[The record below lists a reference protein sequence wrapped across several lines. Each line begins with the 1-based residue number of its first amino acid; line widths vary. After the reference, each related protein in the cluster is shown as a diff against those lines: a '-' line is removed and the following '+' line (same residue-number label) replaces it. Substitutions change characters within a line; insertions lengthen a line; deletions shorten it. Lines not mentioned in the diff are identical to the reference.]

1 MQVSTLIW
9 AVTVGLILALILVDL
24 LTASR
29 KAHDVKFKEA
39 VATTLFYVS
48 ISIGFGLWVWSY
60 FGSTYG
66 TEFFAAYLVEY
77 SLSIDNLFIFV
88 IILAQFAVP
97 SIHHQR
103 VLLIGVMLALVF
115 RAVFISIGAVAIS
128 AFSFTFAIFGAI
140 LIWTGIGLF
149 KHWDEDPEP
158 NDNFMIRSIRKRV
171 PMVDEYHGSKLFIK
185 VSGKRFATPM
195 FLVIVAIASTDLL
208 FALDSIPATFGVTS
222 QTFLVFTANAFAL
235 LGLRA
240 LYFLIKGLL
249 DKLIYL
255 SLGLSF
261 ILIFIGI
268 KLMLTYAHELADL
281 LMKGDAYQFGA
292 ACDGDGDRNMILGTR
307 CFVNPSDSLA
317 VLTANATL
325 APGYADGLA
334 GVARSMPT
342 SAAADVVAKEL
353 GLPCF
358 ETPTGWKFFGN
369 LLDAGRIT
377 LCGHKN
383 TLPVNDDIIAIG
395 FNRAWEWAVDAVAF
409 EQKGIGLGWCK
420 IVNRDQFQL
429 IIIAFQNRASDQ
441 TADAT
446 KTVNCYFH
454 CHNFSYR
461 PKRATI
467 CGVILSA
474 VRPK

>member
-1 MQVSTLIW
+1 MQVSTLVW
-9 AVTVGLILALILVDL
+9 TVTVALILALILIDL
-24 LTASR
+24 FTASR

-39 VATTLFYVS
+39 AAWTLFYVS

-60 FGSTYG
+60 FGSTFG

-115 RAVFISIGAVAIS
+115 RAIFISVGAVAIS

-149 KHWDEDPEP
+149 KHWNEDPEP
-158 NDNFMIRSIRKRV
+158 NDNFMVRSLRKRIS
-171 PMVDEYHGSKLFIK
+171 MVDEFHGSKLFIK
-185 VSGKRFATPM
+185 VRGKRFATPM

-240 LYFLIKGLL
+240 LYFLLKGLL

-261 ILIFIGI
+261 ILMFIGV
-268 KLMLTYAHELADL
+268 KLMLTYAHEIFENVPKIPTPVSLVVIA
-281 LMKGDAYQFGA
+281 
-292 ACDGDGDRNMILGTR
+292 MILLISTIASLIKSKR
-307 CFVNPSDSLA
+307 NPEMKA
-317 VLTANATL
+317 H
-325 APGYADGLA
+325 PGR
-334 GVARSMPT
+334 VT
-342 SAAADVVAKEL
+342 
-353 GLPCF
+353 
-358 ETPTGWKFFGN
+358 
-369 LLDAGRIT
+369 
-377 LCGHKN
+377 GHKE
-383 TLPVNDDIIAIG
+383 V
-395 FNRAWEWAVDAVAF
+395 E
-409 EQKGIGLGWCK
+409 K
-420 IVNRDQFQL
+420 
-429 IIIAFQNRASDQ
+429 
-441 TADAT
+441 
-446 KTVNCYFH
+446 
-454 CHNFSYR
+454 
-461 PKRATI
+461 
-467 CGVILSA
+467 
-474 VRPK
+474 